1 MNEGR
6 ILAID
11 YGLKRTGLAVTDP
24 LRIIASPMDTVET
37 SQLTSYLDR
46 YIAREPVGLFLI
58 GLPLHKNGTSTSIE
72 SNIQTFIR
80 TLEKKFPSIPIIR
93 RDESYTSVRA
103 KEAILASGARKKKRQ
118 DKSLI
123 DKVSAAILLQEYL
136 EDHGPRL

>member
-1 MNEGR
+1 MNQGR

-24 LRIIASPMDTVET
+24 LRIIASPMETVET
-37 SQLTSYLDR
+37 AQLMAYLEK
-46 YIAREPVGLFLI
+46 YFAQESVSALLI
-58 GLPLHKNGTSTSIE
+58 GLPLHKDGTATSVE
-72 SNIQTFIR
+72 SNIQNFIR
-80 TLEKKFPSIPIIR
+80 SIEKKYPLMPIIR

-103 KEAILASGARKKKRQ
+103 KEAIIASGARKKKRQ

-136 EDHGPRL
+136 ETLNPIP